1 MRALAF
7 GRTPRYAFAVAAL
20 LLISAWQVA
29 SAETAAKSTAKV
41 TDPFETIKVDNDPF
55 ETTLSDTPVDASAYV
70 PPKARWNA
78 RQTNFDATLPSP
90 PQSVTTGPV
99 TPAPVV
105 TKDPCAAAVFKPL
118 SQLGISIAQ
127 PTGESPTDPAAACW
141 NQINAGPNSACRYW
155 SVFSY
160 QWDATC
166 LAYHPLYFEEVNA
179 ERYGY
184 VCGCRYCCGDCVLQ
198 PACSAAHFF
207 GTVPALPY
215 CMLTD
220 CPTEWVYT
228 LGYYRPGDCVPWRN
242 NYPPCD
248 TAAAVGTA
256 AIYTGFVFAIP

>member
-105 TKDPCAAAVFKPL
+105 TKDP
-118 SQLGISIAQ
+118 
-127 PTGESPTDPAAACW
+127 
-141 NQINAGPNSACRYW
+141 
-155 SVFSY
+155 
-160 QWDATC
+160 
-166 LAYHPLYFEEVNA
+166 
-179 ERYGY
+179 
-184 VCGCRYCCGDCVLQ
+184 
-198 PACSAAHFF
+198 
-207 GTVPALPY
+207 
-215 CMLTD
+215 
-220 CPTEWVYT
+220 
-228 LGYYRPGDCVPWRN
+228 
-242 NYPPCD
+242 
-248 TAAAVGTA
+248 
-256 AIYTGFVFAIP
+256 